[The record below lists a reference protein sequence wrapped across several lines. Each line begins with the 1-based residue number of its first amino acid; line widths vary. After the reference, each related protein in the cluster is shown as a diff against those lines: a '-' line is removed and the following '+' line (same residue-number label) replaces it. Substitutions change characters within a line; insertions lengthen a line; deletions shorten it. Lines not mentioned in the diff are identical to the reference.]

1 MRWRRIVVLT
11 LLSRK
16 EEGSG
21 RECIGTAV
29 RESDDPLPHYAV
41 ATQCCSRLQHS
52 FLQRLA

>member
-1 MRWRRIVVLT
+1 MRRRRIVVLT

-41 ATQCCSRLQHS
+41 ATQCCSCLQHS